1 MKEGEDESDE
11 NRPLILDQKIV
22 PTSVVIFKASDEF
35 LLEKLQNLPEKQL
48 QNTHFNEKEMLR
60 RLNFYRKIN
69 NNANGQL
76 ILNNFFAEN
85 KIDIMNVNLETL
97 DPRAHFSK
105 IQAFIER
112 NGKFKNYQSHETKE
126 EHNRIQL
133 EEILFREKIEKQK
146 ALEQKMEEKEK
157 EKRLLAEEQ
166 YKLKMEDYRKQK
178 KNILDKRSQPL
189 RFFAFL
195 FKIYISFDFFSLLGL
210 LLFNSRDYLNHNVVP
225 FVSEGLFEI
234 YKSLPSDPVDFLVIF

>member
-126 EHNRIQL
+126 ESNRVQL
-133 EEILFREKIEKQK
+133 EETLFREKIEKQK
-146 ALEQKMEEKEK
+146 VLEQKMEEKEK

-189 RFFAFL
+189 RFFEFL
-195 FKIYISFDFFSLLGL
+195 FKIYI
-210 LLFNSRDYLNHNVVP
+210 
-225 FVSEGLFEI
+225 
-234 YKSLPSDPVDFLVIF
+234 

>member
-22 PTSVVIFKASDEF
+22 PTNVIVFKASDEF
-35 LLEKLQNLPEKQL
+35 LLEKLQSLPEKQL

-60 RLNFYRKIN
+60 RLNLYRKIN

-76 ILNNFFAEN
+76 ILTNFFSEN
-85 KIDIMNVNLETL
+85 KIDIMNVNLENL
-97 DPRAHFSK
+97 DPKAHFSK

-112 NGKFKNYQSHETKE
+112 NGKFKNYQSHEIKE
-126 EHNRIQL
+126 ENNRIQL
-133 EEILFREKIEKQK
+133 EEILFKEKIERQK
-146 ALEQKMEEKEK
+146 ALEQKMEEKET

-189 RFFAFL
+189 RFF
-195 FKIYISFDFFSLLGL
+195 I
-210 LLFNSRDYLNHNVVP
+210 
-225 FVSEGLFEI
+225 
-234 YKSLPSDPVDFLVIF
+234 IFTKNF

>member
-11 NRPLILDQKIV
+11 SRPLILDQKIV
-22 PTSVVIFKASDEF
+22 PTNVIVFKASDEF
-35 LLEKLQNLPEKQL
+35 LLEKLQSLPEKQL

-60 RLNFYRKIN
+60 RLNLYRKIN

-76 ILNNFFAEN
+76 ILTNFFSEN
-85 KIDIMNVNLETL
+85 KIDIMNVNLENL
-97 DPRAHFSK
+97 DPKAHFSK

-112 NGKFKNYQSHETKE
+112 NGKFKNYQSHEIKE
-126 EHNRIQL
+126 ENNRIQL
-133 EEILFREKIEKQK
+133 EEILFKEKIERQK
-146 ALEQKMEEKEK
+146 ALEQKMEEKET

-189 RFFAFL
+189 RFF
-195 FKIYISFDFFSLLGL
+195 I
-210 LLFNSRDYLNHNVVP
+210 
-225 FVSEGLFEI
+225 
-234 YKSLPSDPVDFLVIF
+234 IFTKNF